1 MSTAADPYQLQR
13 FLEAQERDYPVA
25 LAELMRGQKQSHW
38 MWYIFPQVAGLGTS
52 PMAQRYAIQSR
63 EEAAAY
69 LADEVLGS
77 RIQACAA
84 ALLSHKDKAI
94 REIMGFPD
102 DLKLRSSMT
111 LFASLSPGG
120 SVFHQAL
127 EAFFEGQPDERTIQF
142 LKQA

>member
-13 FLEAQERDYPVA
+13 FLEAQARDYPVA
-25 LAELMRGQKQSHW
+25 LAELMQGQKHSHW

-52 PMAQRYAIQSR
+52 AMAQRYAIRSR
-63 EEAAAY
+63 EEAEAY
-69 LADEVLGS
+69 LADGVLGS

-84 ALLSHKDKAI
+84 ALLPHKGKAI

-102 DLKLRSSMT
+102 DLKLRSSLT
-111 LFASLSPGG
+111 LFASLSPVG

-127 EAFFEGQPDERTIQF
+127 EAFFEGQQDARTIQF